1 MKKVTNIIKW
11 HSFLFFMF
19 FLNYIYAETLTDLF
33 EVTISTDSEAYSSLD
48 ENALIEIA
56 LDTLL
61 LRITG
66 RDDLRLVI
74 DYDSLRPYQNLVLQ
88 RGYIEDERY
97 LVAFIEESI
106 RTFLRVNNINFW
118 GEERPQ
124 IGLIAVSSE
133 GQTLQKT
140 NFIDPSVEYFKDLN
154 SMIRTDAYQRGMLI
168 NFILPDNLS
177 ITANDI
183 LFFNFN
189 TLNDIMESQNLDYL
203 ALLNIQSLYSE
214 DRFFWYLLDKNSGI
228 RKIEASALSDG
239 IPAIASYLA
248 SIYAFPDYI
257 ESIDIKVAGI
267 RSMEDYNLLKQ
278 RLRDLSIIENIQ
290 FRSLINDNVNLRL
303 DVTGGADAFSK
314 IISIENFFVSSGDTL
329 IFQNNP

>member
-1 MKKVTNIIKW
+1 MKKVSNIIKW

-19 FLNYIYAETLTDLF
+19 FLNHIYAETLTDLF

>member
-1 MKKVTNIIKW
+1 MNKVTSFIKW
-11 HSFLFFMF
+11 HSFLVFMF
-19 FLNYIYAETLTDLF
+19 FLSHAYAETYTDLF
-33 EVTISTDSEAYSSLD
+33 EVTISTDSEAYSNLD

-56 LDTLL
+56 LDILL

-66 RDDLRLVI
+66 RDDLRLI
-74 DYDSLRPYQNLVLQ
+74 ANYDSLRPYQNLVLQ

-106 RTFLRVNNINFW
+106 RTFLRANNINFW

-133 GQTLQKT
+133 GRILQEAH
-140 NFIDPSVEYFKDLN
+140 FLDPSIEYFKDLN
-154 SMIRTDAYQRGMLI
+154 SMIEEDAYQRGIFI
-168 NFILPDNLS
+168 NYILTDNFS
-177 ITANDI
+177 IKANDI

-189 TLNDIMESQNLDYL
+189 ILQDIMESQDLDYL
-203 ALLNIQSLYSE
+203 VLLNIQSLYFE

-228 RKIEASALSDG
+228 RKIEASTLSDG
-239 IPAIASYLA
+239 IPNIASYLA
-248 SIYAFPDYI
+248 SIYAFPDYS
-257 ESIDIKVAGI
+257 ENIDITVSGI
-267 RSMEDYNLLKQ
+267 RSMEDYNRLRQ

-290 FRSLINDNVNLRL
+290 FRSLINDNVNLRI

-314 IISIENFFVSSGDTL
+314 IITIENLFISSEDTL
-329 IFQNNP
+329 IFQNIP

>member
-97 LVAFIEESI
+97 LVSFIEESI